1 MRWPPL
7 ISLVFVTFCSA
18 AGPLTVVIDLNEKF
32 LDVSNEGLW
41 IVKFYAPWCAHCKRL
56 LPVWEHLGYAVSD
69 KNLPVRVAKMDCTRF
84 TAACNKLSITGYP
97 TVIFVVRVFWLSFRQ
112 GRRIEYYG
120 DRTKEALFNFV
131 VKSSAPIVENVNA
144 VRLNDIRRDSRNDP
158 AFVIIG
164 DEKND
169 MQKEFESVADSLFSK
184 TRFFSANAVAV
195 PTSLRESGARVAVFK
210 DDSFFPYHG
219 SAEGLKRWV
228 MAERWS
234 LIPRAT
240 PSNLAELAST
250 GKLTVLVIS
259 SELERLNHSSPI
271 GVFYEMARGAAEDLR
286 KNEYLWSRY
295 QFAWLDGPEVAT
307 NIIMGNME
315 APNIMVFNYST
326 YEYYLN
332 DDEPEKMTQAS
343 IVTWLDN
350 LADGIEKG
358 TVTALGGRSWPIRIK
373 RMIYELYSNVAQMFT
388 TQPLLSSCL
397 FGVPIAFLSII
408 CYSICSADFTVDREE
423 FYPDDEDEDYDDS
436 LEEDERA
443 HLVDPSHAKNE

>member
-1 MRWPPL
+1 MGWSPL
-7 ISLVFVTFCSA
+7 ISLVFATFCSA

-32 LDVSNEGLW
+32 LDVSNEGMW

-97 TVIFVVRVFWLSFRQ
+97 TVIFFRQ

-164 DEKND
+164 EEKND
-169 MQKEFESVADSLFSK
+169 MQKEFEAVADSLFSK
-184 TRFFSANAVAV
+184 TRFFSASAVAV

-219 SAEGLKRWV
+219 SAEGLKRWI

-240 PSNLAELAST
+240 PANLAELAST

-259 SELERLNHSSPI
+259 SELERLNQSSPI

-286 KNEYLWSRY
+286 KNEYLWSRF

-307 NIIMGNME
+307 NIVMGNME
-315 APNIMVFNYST
+315 APSEFYLWCLTGVSCANILSCLDIMVFNYST

-332 DDEPEKMTQAS
+332 DDEPEKMTRAS
-343 IVTWLDN
+343 IVTWLDS
-350 LADGIEKG
+350 LAEGIEKG
-358 TVTALGGRSWPIRIK
+358 TATASGG
-373 RMIYELYSNVAQMFT
+373 
-388 TQPLLSSCL
+388 
-397 FGVPIAFLSII
+397 
-408 CYSICSADFTVDREE
+408 EE
-423 FYPDDEDEDYDDS
+423 NS
-436 LEEDERA
+436 
-443 HLVDPSHAKNE
+443 

>member
-7 ISLVFVTFCSA
+7 IFLVYATFCAA

-41 IVKFYAPWCAHCKRL
+41 IVK
-56 LPVWEHLGYAVSD
+56 
-69 KNLPVRVAKMDCTRF
+69 
-84 TAACNKLSITGYP
+84 
-97 TVIFVVRVFWLSFRQ
+97 IFFWLSFRQ

-164 DEKND
+164 EEKND
-169 MQKEFESVADSLFSK
+169 MQKEFEAVADSLFSK
-184 TRFFSANAVAV
+184 
-195 PTSLRESGARVAVFK
+195 
-210 DDSFFPYHG
+210 
-219 SAEGLKRWV
+219 
-228 MAERWS
+228 
-234 LIPRAT
+234 
-240 PSNLAELAST
+240 
-250 GKLTVLVIS
+250 
-259 SELERLNHSSPI
+259 
-271 GVFYEMARGAAEDLR
+271 
-286 KNEYLWSRY
+286 
-295 QFAWLDGPEVAT
+295 FAWLDGPEMAT
-307 NIIMGNME
+307 NIVMGNIE

-332 DDEPEKMTQAS
+332 DDEPEKMTRAS

-350 LADGIEKG
+350 LAEGIEKG
-358 TVTALGGRSWPIRIK
+358 TATALGGRSWPIRIK

-408 CYSICSADFTVDREE
+408 CYSICSADFSVDREE

-443 HLVDPSHAKNE
+443 QLVDPNHAKNE